1 MAQNHRDKPKPMTDA
16 KHIGK
21 LTPKQEGGLLAL
33 SYLAEVK
40 RRNEAEPCY
49 LYLMEA
55 EGSGFCKVG
64 ISANPEKR
72 AKDIQGSNPFKV
84 KVTLKAPLHGYEN
97 NRKAAEEFE
106 GMCHRALNPFKSKNA
121 KEWFELPI
129 GVAEQLIEGMA
140 LLINRAQ
147 EGRA

>member
-1 MAQNHRDKPKPMTDA
+1 MF
-16 KHIGK
+16 
-21 LTPKQEGGLLAL
+21 AL

-64 ISANPEKR
+64 ISVNPEKR
-72 AKDIQGSNPFKV
+72 AQAIQGSNPFKI

-106 GMCHRALNPFKSKNA
+106 AMCHRALRPFTSEHA
-121 KEWFELPI
+121 REWFEMPAHI
-129 GVAEQLIEGMA
+129 AEQVIEGAAM
-140 LLINRAQ
+140 LTKYAQ
-147 EGRA
+147 GRDQCKA